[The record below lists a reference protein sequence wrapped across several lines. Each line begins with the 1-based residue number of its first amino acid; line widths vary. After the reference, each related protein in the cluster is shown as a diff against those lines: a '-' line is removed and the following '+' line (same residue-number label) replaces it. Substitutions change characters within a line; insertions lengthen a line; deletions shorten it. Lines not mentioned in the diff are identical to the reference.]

1 MSTYTLYVLECADGT
16 YYTGIATDVARRI
29 AEHNGE
35 KPRGARYTAG
45 RRPVRLCY
53 AAIFANRSD
62 AQKEEARVKRL
73 SREQKAALI
82 ASLPVC

>member
-1 MSTYTLYVLECADGT
+1 MTDYTLYIVECADGT
-16 YYTGIATDVARRI
+16 LYTGIATNVERRL

-35 KPRGARYTAG
+35 RPRGARYTAG
-45 RRPVRLCY
+45 RRPVKLCY
-53 AAIFANRSD
+53 SATFANRSD

-82 ASLPVC
+82 ASTADS